1 MPRGQTPLALALGCS
16 LTLALTG
23 CSGDPPPSR
32 RTPSPGPASAV
43 ATSRPAVAASRPAV
57 GTLRPAVPSGALSLP
72 EAAPTSRARS
82 PRPSG
87 APTEERARA
96 ARTAASQRITFAP
109 NEIRLPGD
117 AAGTPVR
124 PVTTDAQGALRV
136 PGTGQVGWW
145 SGGAKAGAAYGTVV
159 LVGHVDTV
167 EGGRELFARLLTA
180 RRGDRITLSGNGSQQ
195 QYRVTGVRDLPK
207 TGLPGSAAFD
217 QRVPARLLLITCSGR
232 FDPVT
237 RHYEQNRL
245 VTAVPTGPAVPA
257 TR

>member
-1 MPRGQTPLALALGCS
+1 MPRGRTPLALALGWS
-16 LTLALTG
+16 LAAVLAG
-23 CSGDPPPSR
+23 CGGDPPPSR
-32 RTPSPGPASAV
+32 RTPSPTPASAV
-43 ATSRPAVAASRPAV
+43 T
-57 GTLRPAVPSGALSLP
+57 TLSPAVPSGALSLP
-72 EAAPTSRARS
+72 EAAPASRAGS
-82 PRPSG
+82 PRPSARATG
-87 APTEERARA
+87 DPARA
-96 ARTAASQRITFAP
+96 ARTAASQRITFGP

-145 SGGAKAGAAYGTVV
+145 TGGARAGAAYGTVV

-180 RRGDRITLSGNGSQQ
+180 RPGDRVTLSGNGSQQ
-195 QYRVTGVRDLPK
+195 HYRVSDVRDLPK
-207 TGLPGSAAFD
+207 TRLPGSAAFD